1 MTKSFKFFCMLGMAA
16 ITTALTLSCS
26 DNDTAVDSGS
36 EEEGI
41 NGTASY
47 LAVNIKMA
55 DVAGSSRATS
65 GGYEN
70 YSKEDPADSV
80 RTVCALF
87 FNEDGSYLTAG
98 NKDSLDIINH
108 KSSGNIESTA
118 TPVITLGPTTI
129 KPTDKIKMLLF
140 INDQCSKSW
149 YDDSGS
155 KVTSFSALIGKSYKE
170 VLKLTTNVTP
180 SASGSF
186 EMTNSAYLDGNNT
199 LVQATEVE
207 GSHFKENETEAK
219 KDSVIAYVERT
230 VAKVKMTQ
238 NNVSETAPNKTKNT
252 APFMENDTIY
262 YPITNTDSVFASMT
276 VNGEQK
282 AFAVKV
288 LGWGVNGVNKKGF
301 LVKHITP
308 DSLALSAVKAG
319 ESDNKRYYTFR
330 NGDLYTWNSWNNTD
344 NFRSYWAEDVNY
356 DDDTE
361 KGTKTSSLTFK
372 TIPSERAGTEYIYEN
387 TVQQY
392 AAQYEGGT
400 QHPNVTTMLVSA
412 QICPLNG
419 IFAEGTTT
427 FTPTTN
433 GSYVGTPFDHLYRY
447 MGAFYTDS
455 AKVLAAAEA
464 SIVNNVL
471 KGYNYYNNGDYVQVT
486 DDYINNNL
494 KVIYDDTCT
503 SVGDKYYN
511 GIYYK
516 VKSIQNNGADVSFY
530 DSNNN
535 SKNVIEAINDKLKN
549 DLTSANKIEYFKA
562 GKCFYQVPIEHPV
575 TTGTDGVEKTEGG
588 KIYGVVRN
596 HSYNLTLNSIS
607 NIGAPDTGKE
617 ETIELIPGKDKYYY
631 LGCTVNVLAWR
642 KVSQTVDL

>member
-1 MTKSFKFFCMLGMAA
+1 MTKIFKVFHMVGMAA

-65 GGYEN
+65 GGYEQYDSN
-70 YSKEDPADSV
+70 DSADSV
-80 RTVCALF
+80 QTVCALF

-98 NKDSLDIINH
+98 NKDTLTTIKHNITD
-108 KSSGNIESTA
+108 NIESTA

-149 YDDSGS
+149 YNGNSG
-155 KVTSFSALIGKSYKE
+155 VTSFSNLIGKNYNE
-170 VLKLTTNVTP
+170 VLDLTTNVTP
-180 SASGSF
+180 SAVGSF
-186 EMTNSAYLDGNNT
+186 EMTNSAYLNGNKT
-199 LVQATEVE
+199 LVQATEVA
-207 GSHFKENETEAK
+207 GSHFKDSETEAK
-219 KDSVIAYVERT
+219 KDSVTAYVERT
-230 VAKVKMTQ
+230 VAKVQMTQ
-238 NNVSETAPNKTKNT
+238 KDVSETAPDAKENTK
-252 APFMENDTIY
+252 PFTVEKTIY
-262 YPITNTDSVFASMT
+262 YPITNTNGAFASMT
-276 VNGEQK
+276 VNGKQT

-288 LGWGVNGVNKKGF
+288 LRWGVNGVNTKGY

-308 DSLALSAVKAG
+308 DSLASSADPVK
-319 ESDNKRYYTFR
+319 ENNDKYTYR
-330 NGDLYTWNSWNNTD
+330 NGTGVLYTWNCWNDSTK
-344 NFRSYWAEDVNY
+344 FRSYWAEDVNY
-356 DDDTE
+356 KDDT
-361 KGTKTSSLTFK
+361 KGGTTSSSSLTFK
-372 TIPSERAGTEYIYEN
+372 KISELPSTSKTEYIYEN

-419 IFAEGTTT
+419 NFVEGTTT
-427 FTPTTN
+427 FTPTTDN
-433 GSYVGTPFDHLYRY
+433 NDSYVGTPVDLYRY
-447 MGAFYTDS
+447 MGAFYTK
-455 AKVLAAAEA
+455 AEKVQEAAEA
-464 SIVNNVL
+464 SIVNSVL
-471 KGYNYYNNGDYVQVT
+471 RKYYYKNNDKTTQVT
-486 DDYINNNL
+486 DDYIKNNL
-494 KVIYDDTCT
+494 SVIYDDTCT

-516 VKSIQNNGADVSFY
+516 VDSIRNSSGSDAVFY
-530 DSNNN
+530 DVKGTVQSG
-535 SKNVIEAINDKLKN
+535 VITAINSSLNSGLK
-549 DLTSANKIEYFKA
+549 SANKIEYFKN

-575 TTGTDGVEKTEGG
+575 NDKTTEEG

-617 ETIELIPGKDKYYY
+617 ETIELIPGKDNYYY

-642 KVSQTVDL
+642 KVSQEVKL